1 MSLGRSL
8 AAAIDLLA
16 TLAWAAAMGLF
27 SLLGC
32 VGGCFGDE
40 RTRLDVSL
48 VFGFVGLAVAAA
60 ALLSSILR
68 RSVGLS
74 FLGLHILV
82 YALNLGIFWGGA
94 GASPL

>member
-1 MSLGRSL
+1 
-8 AAAIDLLA
+8 
-16 TLAWAAAMGLF
+16 
-27 SLLGC
+27 
-32 VGGCFGDE
+32 
-40 RTRLDVSL
+40 LDVSL